1 MFNKD
6 NRRSRSSVTESWVK
20 EIVETKVREA
30 VNAQARELETHLQN
44 IHKRLVDLE
53 KK

>member
-6 NRRSRSSVTESWVK
+6 NKKARTSVTESWVK
-20 EIVETKVREA
+20 EIVETKLREA
-30 VNAQARELETHLQN
+30 VNAQARELELHFQS